1 MDWESPARPAELTES
16 RLIAAILDGAF
27 PINSLLPAERELAE
41 KLGVTRPTLRE
52 ALQRLGRDGWL
63 EIHQG
68 KPTRIRN
75 YWQEGNLGL
84 LNAIT
89 RDVDKLPP
97 DFITQLLEARI
108 SLAPDYTALAVA
120 RHPVEVVALL
130 KSYQNLDETAE
141 AYSQADW
148 ELHHRL
154 TIASANPV
162 YTLILNGFRNLYLL
176 FGPLYFASETN
187 RAHSLNF
194 YRELE
199 AASLQKDP
207 QAAHA
212 ITLRVMTESLTN
224 YQALNPTTP
233 EVTYETLARMGR

>member
-1 MDWESPARPAELTES
+1 MEWESPSRPAELTES
-16 RLIAAILDGAF
+16 RLIAAILDGTF
-27 PINSLLPAERELAE
+27 PINTTLPAERELAE

-68 KPTRIRN
+68 KPTRVRN

-97 DFITQLLEARI
+97 DFIAQLLEVRI
-108 SLAPDYTALAVA
+108 SLAPDYAALAVT
-120 RHPVEVVALL
+120 RHPAEVAKFLAAYL
-130 KSYQNLDETAE
+130 KLDDTAF
-141 AYSQADW
+141 AYSEADY
-148 ELHHRL
+148 LMHHQL

-162 YTLILNGFRNLYLL
+162 YTLILNGFSNLYRL
-176 FGPLYFASETN
+176 FGPIYFAIEANRRHSEV
-187 RAHSLNF
+187 F

-199 AASLQKDP
+199 AAARNKDAR
-207 QAAHA
+207 AARA
-212 ITLRVMTESLTN
+212 VTLRVMTESLEN
-224 YQALNPTTP
+224 YQNLNNIITGGD
-233 EVTYETLARMGR
+233 L